1 MDTCPRCGAPP
12 SPDLEWCGQCY
23 VRFDPPPAPP
33 NGSVVLVTMSSGRGG
48 DTLGLPW
55 PLRAGMTIG
64 VLGGGVLLIV
74 GFGPW
79 WELGRP
85 LWALG
90 TVLLTI
96 HASLGGLLVARLWA
110 PDTFDRREERIVVLD
125 KDAIDAVERRQQGL
139 IQHEDPPPAAAA
151 SSPSQR

>member
-1 MDTCPRCGAPP
+1 
-12 SPDLEWCGQCY
+12 
-23 VRFDPPPAPP
+23 
-33 NGSVVLVTMSSGRGG
+33 MSNGRGG

-64 VLGGGVLLIV
+64 VLGGGILLIA

-79 WELGRP
+79 WDLGRP

-96 HASLGGLLVARLWA
+96 YSSLGGLLVARLWA
-110 PDTFDRREERIVVLD
+110 PDTFDRRQEHIVVLD
-125 KDAIDAVERRQQGL
+125 KNAIEVVERRQQTL
-139 IQHEDPPPAAAA
+139 IQHEDPPGAAATASA
-151 SSPSQR
+151 SSGNR